1 MIHCIILFKIDGLYI
16 FKFIIFNLNNEMIL
30 FQMEMI
36 IFPRVMMI
44 KNLRQLCQFSI
55 FPQKKKLRHYIILS
69 INYSLKYWLN
79 AL

>member
-16 FKFIIFNLNNEMIL
+16 FKFIIFNLNNEMIS

-55 FPQKKKLRHYIILS
+55 FP
-69 INYSLKYWLN
+69 
-79 AL
+79 

>member
-1 MIHCIILFKIDGLYI
+1 MLHCINFLKIDNLYI
-16 FKFIIFNLNNEMIL
+16 FRFIIFNLNNEMIS

-55 FPQKKKLRHYIILS
+55 FPQKRNSRHYIILS